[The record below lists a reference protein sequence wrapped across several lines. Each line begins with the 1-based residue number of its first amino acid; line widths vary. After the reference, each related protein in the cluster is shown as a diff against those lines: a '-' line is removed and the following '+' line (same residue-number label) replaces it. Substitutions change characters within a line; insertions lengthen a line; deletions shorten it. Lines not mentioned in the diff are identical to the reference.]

1 MSKPADSAEFEIVVH
16 GRERILEVRYPSR
29 PTAES
34 YARYETAVRAAIE
47 AWRGEWDCLVD
58 QSALSL
64 MPPELPPV
72 IAVLN
77 AWARGKGMRRTARVV
92 KDSAVAELQVN
103 RILRESGTA
112 QVGSLYKTRA
122 QAWAA
127 LTAPK
132 S

>member
-1 MSKPADSAEFEIVVH
+1 M
-16 GRERILEVRYPSR
+16 
-29 PTAES
+29 
-34 YARYETAVRAAIE
+34 RAAIE

>member
-1 MSKPADSAEFEIVVH
+1 MADADFEIVVH
-16 GRERILEVRYPSR
+16 GRERILEVRYPKR

-34 YARYETAVRAAIE
+34 YARYETDVRAAIE

-58 QSALSL
+58 QTALKA
-64 MPPELPPV
+64 MPPELPPK

-77 AWARGKGMRRTARVV
+77 AWARGKGMRKTARVV

-103 RILRESGTA
+103 RILRDSGTA
-112 QVGSLYKTRA
+112 QVGTLHRSRA

-127 LTAPK
+127 LTAK
-132 S
+132 

>member
-1 MSKPADSAEFEIVVH
+1 MSRTPEAEFEIIVH

-29 PTAES
+29 PTADS
-34 YARYETAVRAAIE
+34 YARYEKAVRAAIV

-58 QSALSL
+58 QSALTL
-64 MPPELPPV
+64 MPPELPPL

-103 RILRESGTA
+103 RILRDSGTA
-112 QVGSLYKTRA
+112 QVGVLHKSREK
-122 QAWAA
+122 AWAA
-127 LTAPK
+127 LTSK
-132 S
+132 

>member
-1 MSKPADSAEFEIVVH
+1 MTTAFEIIVH

-29 PTAES
+29 PTAAS
-34 YARYETAVRAAIE
+34 YARYEKNVRTAIE
-47 AWRGEWDCLVD
+47 AWSGAWNCLVD
-58 QSALSL
+58 QSSLTL
-64 MPPELPPV
+64 MPPELPPL

-77 AWARGKGMRRTARVV
+77 AWARGKGMRKTARVV

-112 QVGSLYKTRA
+112 QVGSLHKTRA

-127 LTAPK
+127 LIAK
-132 S
+132 